1 MIKAGTDA
9 GVFRIRTGFYLVLAR
24 LCDLMHFQLGHD
36 QAVIYAFF
44 RLQLIMGAD
53 FRHRMLID
61 DDNPIRLSQG
71 GEPMGNGKGG
81 AILCQP
87 AERFLNLEF
96 GFGIQAAGGLVQ
108 NQQMGIVENSAAMA
122 IRCLSPPE
130 SV

>member
-44 RLQLIMGAD
+44 PHQLIMGAD

-61 DDNPIRLSQG
+61 DDNPTASR
-71 GEPMGNGKGG
+71 
-81 AILCQP
+81 
-87 AERFLNLEF
+87 R
-96 GFGIQAAGGLVQ
+96 
-108 NQQMGIVENSAAMA
+108 VESRWAMA
-122 IRCLSPPE
+122 KVVRFCVSRP
-130 SV
+130 SAS